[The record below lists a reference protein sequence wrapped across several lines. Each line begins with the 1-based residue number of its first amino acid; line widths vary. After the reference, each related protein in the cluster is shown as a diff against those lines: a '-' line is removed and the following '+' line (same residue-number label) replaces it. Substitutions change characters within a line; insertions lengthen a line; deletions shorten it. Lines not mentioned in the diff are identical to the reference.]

1 MSAQQSVQRPG
12 MGLDIDHYQKHP
24 RDLEEGGPH
33 AVFNH
38 GWSNPCVLLREK
50 RLVEAIDQLSASG
63 ENDKPDWRRKVF
75 DEEITSKWRREV
87 VSNAE
92 PGFSDAMFDFCLAEL
107 QDKAKQNEDT
117 GIATT
122 YETGPVVAKSDS
134 IVPEDDRKLLVDAV
148 ARLLE
153 DVPDRHK
160 DWHPGYNDQVLDLVH
175 PSLFPLVYGRTRVLT
190 NETIGVE
197 DALQHIG
204 HGVVASLPPND
215 STDSDEVFYNRRF
228 GSLWSYQFQWLP
240 SEVSFTDNGVKLD
253 SYINNLHP
261 QHHRAL
267 YPIIEKMLGFAIPLW
282 DAVFARVKQDETVLR
297 FEDRKAEYEYF
308 EGTGFDEWS
317 ARRRAERR
325 ARATDTADNVNEED
339 DPEAGISTDSP
350 VELDSEEE
358 QDEEDEFN
366 DFVFDSDHETEWPR
380 RRRRLIPPEPMPYDL
395 FKARLPERHHPLL
408 KEAYGQEGL
417 QVIVKLANIHLTP
430 EKPNYTGGSWHI
442 EGMLNEMI
450 CATALYYYDCKN
462 VTDSYLAFRQTVDCE
477 EMEMNAHGQD
487 DYSGLETLFGIE
499 QNGRG
504 VQDVGR
510 TLTRQGRLLAF
521 PNMVQH
527 QVCPF
532 SLADKTR
539 PGHRKIL
546 AFFLVNPKARVLSTA
561 NVPPQRKDWWEEELR
576 KTGGLDRVPEE
587 LRRRIVEEVDDFPYG
602 VEEAKRIRERLMEER
617 KSYNVYAD
625 EQVICEREFFFCEH

>member
-1 MSAQQSVQRPG
+1 MSVPQSVQRPG

-33 AVFNH
+33 AVFNN

-50 RLVEAIDQLSASG
+50 RLVEAIDRLS
-63 ENDKPDWRRKVF
+63 DKPDWRRKVF
-75 DEEITSKWRREV
+75 DEEITSRWRREV

-92 PGFSDAMFDFCLAEL
+92 QGFSDAMFDFCLAEL

-117 GIATT
+117 GITTT

-134 IVPEDDRKLLVDAV
+134 IVPEDD
-148 ARLLE
+148 
-153 DVPDRHK
+153 H
-160 DWHPGYNDQVLDLVH
+160 WHPGSNDQVLDLVH

-190 NETIGVE
+190 NESIGVE

-204 HGVVASLPPND
+204 RGVVASLPPND
-215 STDSDEVFYNRRF
+215 STDSDDVFYNRRF
-228 GSLWSYQFQWLP
+228 GSLWSHQFQWLP
-240 SEVSFTDNGVKLD
+240 SEVSFTEDGVKFD

-267 YPIIEKMLGFAIPLW
+267 YPIIEKMLGFAVPLW
-282 DAVFARVKQDETVLR
+282 DAVFARVKQYETVLR

-325 ARATDTADNVNEED
+325 ARATVTTDDVNED
-339 DPEAGISTDSP
+339 DAEAGISTDSP
-350 VELDSEEE
+350 IELDSEDE

-366 DFVFDSDHETEWPR
+366 DFVFDSDHETDWPR
-380 RRRRLIPPEPMPYDL
+380 RRRRLIPPEPMPYDQ
-395 FKARLPERHHPLL
+395 FKARLPERQHPLL

-417 QVIVKLANIHLTP
+417 QVIVKLANVHLTP

-450 CATALYYYDCKN
+450 CATALYYYDSEN

-527 QVCPF
+527 QVSPF
-532 SLADKTR
+532 SLEDKTR

-546 AFFLVNPKARVLSTA
+546 AFFLVNPKARILSTA

-576 KTGGLDRVPEE
+576 KTGSLDRVPEE
-587 LRRRIVEEVDDFPYG
+587 LQRYIVNEVDHFPYG
-602 VEEAKRIRERLMEER
+602 IEEATGIRERLMEER